1 MTAGPVEFSALVYG
15 SFVASLLEI
24 TEDVEEVNKKL
35 DEIGYNIGLRLAHD
49 FGRDSSLER
58 IDTPE
63 KVIKDVLVRKWVVLS
78 GSKVPV
84 NVAKDGDNKYI
95 LTFAPSVFTQ
105 NVQIPELYKG
115 VQFTGMLPGA
125 LRGIFE
131 IFHWKVNTKLLEAD
145 EKIGTKVEVEVVEEI
160 PIAVPK
166 TDD

>member
-1 MTAGPVEFSALVYG
+1 MTAGAVEFSALVYG
-15 SFVASLLEI
+15 SFVASMLEL

-35 DEIGYNIGLRLAHD
+35 DEIGYRIGLRLAHD
-49 FGRDSSLER
+49 FGKDSSLER
-58 IDTPE
+58 IDNAD
-63 KVIKDVLVRKWVVLS
+63 KVINDVIVRKWSTLS
-78 GSKVPV
+78 GSKTPV
-84 NVAKDGDNKYI
+84 QVTKEEDNKYV
-95 LTFAPSVFTQ
+95 LAFAPSVFTQ

-131 IFHWKVNTKLLEAD
+131 IFHWRVTAKLLEPG
-145 EKIGTKVEVEVVEEI
+145 EKIGTKVQIEILEEI

>member
-15 SFVASLLEI
+15 SFVASLLEMS
-24 TEDVEEVNKKL
+24 ENVEEVNTKL
-35 DEIGYNIGLRLAHD
+35 DEIGYRVGLRLAHD
-49 FGRDSSLER
+49 FGRDQTLES
-58 IDTPE
+58 INTPD
-63 KVIKDVLVRKWVVLS
+63 KVINDVIIRKWATLS

-84 NVAKDGDNKYI
+84 QVQVEDKKYT
-95 LTFAPSVFTQ
+95 LVFAPSVFTQ

-131 IFHWKVNTKLLEAD
+131 IFHWKVNTKLLETS
-145 EKIGTKVEVEVVEEI
+145 EKIGTKVEIEVIEEI